1 MKAITHIRHR
11 GMFGLVLILAL
22 VLGGQQALAAA
33 EGSMKLSRATVL
45 EFETMVGVDGP
56 FLGQVNPIRGI
67 NGGGLPWVLEEGE
80 GRLRADGKL
89 DIKVRGLII
98 PASAPSAAAGTN
110 PAPFFLAAV
119 SCMTTDGGMNIL
131 TQNVFTTPAE
141 TSMLGD
147 PMNGDA
153 NIKAMVVLPS
163 PCIAPIIFVT
173 SPGGAWFS
181 VTGN

>member
-1 MKAITHIRHR
+1 MKALIHTINRV
-11 GMFGLVLILAL
+11 MFGLVLILAL
-22 VLGGQQALAAA
+22 VFAGQEATAA
-33 EGSMKLSRATVL
+33 GQGTMKMSRATML
-45 EFETMVGVDGP
+45 EFETMFGVDGP
-56 FLGQVNPIRGI
+56 FLGQINPIRGI

-89 DIKVRGLII
+89 SVKVRGLII
-98 PASAPSAAAGTN
+98 PASAPSTAAGTN

-131 TQNVFTTPAE
+131 TQNVFTTPEE
-141 TSMLGD
+141 TTMLGD
-147 PMNGDA
+147 PRNGDA
-153 NIKAMVVLPS
+153 NIKAMVTLPS

-173 SPGGAWFS
+173 SPGGAWFA